1 MYKSKE
7 SKSLEEKRTF
17 GKILLLVIRVTL
29 ALLLFIKGV
38 NFIRNDYIL
47 NQVFTE
53 VDLIKKLSFLR
64 LLIPWIHLL
73 GAFFI
78 LIGVYTRLMIMIQIP
93 LVIGAI
99 FVLLIEKQHAFF
111 NTEIF
116 FASTILALLI
126 FNLKFGDGFYSWRN
140 LIQKEK
146 EVS

>member
-1 MYKSKE
+1 MYKSKKI
-7 SKSLEEKRTF
+7 KSQEEKRKF
-17 GKILLLVIRVTL
+17 GQIFLLLMRVTV

-38 NFIRNDYIL
+38 NFIRNESIL

-53 VDLIKKLSFLR
+53 VDLIKKLSLLR
-64 LLIPWIHLL
+64 LLIPWIHIL
-73 GAFFI
+73 GGFLI

-93 LVIGAI
+93 FVIGAI
-99 FVLLIEKQHAFF
+99 FVLLIEKQNAFF

-116 FASTILALLI
+116 FASTILVLLI

>member
-1 MYKSKE
+1 MNQKNFKSQ
-7 SKSLEEKRTF
+7 EEKRTF
-17 GKILLLVIRVTL
+17 GKIFLLLTRVTL

-38 NFIRNDYIL
+38 NFIRNESIL

-53 VDLIKKLSFLR
+53 VDLIKKLSLLR
-64 LLIPWIHLL
+64 LLIPWIHIL
-73 GAFFI
+73 GGFFI
-78 LIGVYTRLMIMIQIP
+78 LIGVYTRLMILIQLP
-93 LVIGAI
+93 LVIAAI

-116 FASTILALLI
+116 FASTILALLA
-126 FNLKFGDGFYSWRN
+126 FDLKFGDGFYSWRN